1 MEQSALSIHA
11 TNNIFSGNIYIF
23 YACDVG
29 DDINIDMIEEM
40 RSVKKVP
47 QKIRK
52 YFKNYHV
59 PLAVSFSSEQPTACI
74 SAKINSFGALSLIY
88 KIPFTTSLE
97 ELHKTFGTISENCVG
112 QAEADSRILYK
123 KIERTITHAHFSN
136 MHTWYAVIQINPHN
150 TLIDPQKLQ
159 TEHGGTIASLLR
171 FETETLSEYQVND
184 IWRSGIGYF
193 RGDLILVDTDA
204 AFIYNGD
211 YEDLIDLFEFATIQ
225 SLELHY
231 FDRTL
236 DQKLNSIYEGRVK
249 QFPTHAY
256 FPLISAFI
264 DDPIDRLGKMKVDI
278 SVITERLESTI
289 KLAGEPY
296 LSEIYD
302 LLVENLD
309 LKSWKDSID
318 RKLKIIESVQRDY
331 QHKIETNREDL
342 VSLLIL
348 ILIFIEVLFAFKR

>member
-1 MEQSALSIHA
+1 MELNELQQKDSQ
-11 TNNIFSGNIYIF
+11 NNFSGNIYIF

-29 DDINIDMIEEM
+29 DDINIDGIESM
-40 RSVKKVP
+40 RAIKKVQ

-52 YFKNYHV
+52 YFKNYHI
-59 PLAVSFSSEQPTACI
+59 PLAVSLPSENHSQCI
-74 SAKINSFGALSLIY
+74 STKINNFGALSLIY
-88 KIPFTTSLE
+88 KIPFSKPLK
-97 ELHKTFGTISENCVG
+97 ELHKTFGTITERCIN
-112 QAEADSRILYK
+112 QAEFDTRALYK
-123 KIERTITHAHFSN
+123 KIEPHITHPYFSN
-136 MHTWYAVIQINPHN
+136 MNTWYALIQINPQVN
-150 TLIDPQKLQ
+150 INLQQLQ

-171 FETETLSEYQVND
+171 FETEKLSEYQIND
-184 IWRSGIGYF
+184 IWRAGVGYF
-193 RGDLILVDTDA
+193 HNDLILVDTDA
-204 AFIYNGD
+204 AFIYDNNYD
-211 YEDLIDLFEFATIQ
+211 DLIDLFEFATIQ
-225 SLELHY
+225 SLELRY

-236 DQKLNSIYEGRVK
+236 DQKLNAIYEGRVK

-256 FPLISAFI
+256 IPLIGAFM
-264 DDPIDRLGKMKVDI
+264 DNPIDQLGKMKVDI

-302 LLVENLD
+302 HLVENLD
-309 LKSWKDSID
+309 LKSWKESID

-331 QHKIETNREDL
+331 QHKIETSREDL